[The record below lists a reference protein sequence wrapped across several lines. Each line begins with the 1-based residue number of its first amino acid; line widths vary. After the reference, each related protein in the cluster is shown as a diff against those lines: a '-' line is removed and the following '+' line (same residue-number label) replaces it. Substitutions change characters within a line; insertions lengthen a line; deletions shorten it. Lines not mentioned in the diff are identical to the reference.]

1 VPGVTQ
7 NVCTDVCVYDRRDP
21 ETGEW
26 TGTYHA
32 GATLWQ
38 EEGDNFTQTSITDD
52 SPGIQYM

>member
-1 VPGVTQ
+1 MPGVTQ

-52 SPGIQYM
+52 SPGI